1 MIVRTVH
8 DRTSIANRRGGNGLI
23 VRVLLP
29 FLLAVSLV
37 MATVDAAAAQT
48 ASSLAVRI
56 SFTADRPEMTVGDV
70 AILSL
75 VVSHP
80 DDLVVVLPR
89 LEREWGPFEVQA
101 QTSVQT
107 ISLSDGVKTIA
118 KQFQV
123 ALFSPGAFETP
134 DLPISI
140 RNSDGSMEQ
149 VYPDPVEL
157 TANSVLAGPDE
168 ELKDIRPL
176 ADLSTPLWKRPAAL
190 VLAGLVVVGI
200 SVAVGFYVYR
210 RSRRQVSAAVQQ
222 TDSRKP
228 WEVAHQELDRIGR
241 LDLPESGDF
250 KEHYTLVAGTLR
262 TYLGATYLKEVGQ
275 VGVADMSTEEIRAA
289 ISLSSLDS
297 HNSREVIEL
306 LQEADLVKFANYSP
320 PAARANEVVRQA
332 RHFVDAT
339 GPALEQVTPQYGPPA
354 TIGGAT

>member
-1 MIVRTVH
+1 MTVRTVP
-8 DRTSIANRRGGNGLI
+8 DRRSLANRRGSNGLI
-23 VRVLLP
+23 VRILLP
-29 FLLAVSLV
+29 LLLAVSLV
-37 MATVDAAAAQT
+37 MATVDTAAAQT
-48 ASSLAVRI
+48 ASSSAVHT
-56 SFTADRPEMTVGDV
+56 SFTADRSEMTVGDV

-107 ISLSDGVKTIA
+107 ISLDEGIKTIA

-140 RNSDGSMEQ
+140 RNLDGSMEQ
-149 VYPDPVEL
+149 VYPDPVEM
-157 TANSVLAGPDE
+157 TVNSVLSGQDQ
-168 ELKDIRPL
+168 ELKDIRPP
-176 ADLSTPLWKRPAAL
+176 ANLSTPLWQRPAVL
-190 VLAGLVVVGI
+190 VIAGLVVVGM

-210 RSRRQVSAAVQQ
+210 RSRALVSVVVQE

-228 WEVAHQELDRIGR
+228 WEVAHQELTRIDR
-241 LDLPESGDF
+241 LDLPERGDF

-262 TYLGATYLKEVGQ
+262 TYLGATYLKEVGEA
-275 VGVADMSTEEIRAA
+275 GVTDMSTEEIRAA
-289 ISLSSLDS
+289 ISRSSLDS
-297 HNSREVIEL
+297 RNAREAIEL

-320 PAARANEVVRQA
+320 PAARANEVAMQI

-339 GPALEQVTPQYGPPA
+339 RPVLEQAKLQYGSPA
-354 TIGGAT
+354 TIGGST

>member
-1 MIVRTVH
+1 MIVRTVP
-8 DRTSIANRRGGNGLI
+8 DRRSLANRRGNNGLI
-23 VRVLLP
+23 VRILLP
-29 FLLAVSLV
+29 LLLAVSLV
-37 MATVDAAAAQT
+37 MATVDTAAAQT
-48 ASSLAVRI
+48 ASSSAVRI
-56 SFTADRPEMTVGDV
+56 SFTADRSEMTVGDV

-107 ISLSDGVKTIA
+107 ISLDDGIKTIA

-140 RNSDGSMEQ
+140 RNPDGSMEQ

-157 TANSVLAGPDE
+157 TVNSVLAGPDE
-168 ELKDIRPL
+168 ELKDIRPP
-176 ADLSTPLWKRPAAL
+176 ADLSTPLWKRPAVL
-190 VLAGLVVVGI
+190 VLAGLVVVGM

-210 RSRRQVSAAVQQ
+210 RSRALVSVVVQE

-228 WEVAHQELDRIGR
+228 WEVAHQELDRIAR
-241 LDLPESGDF
+241 LDLPESGDS

-262 TYLGATYLKEVGQ
+262 SYLGATYLKEEGQ
-275 VGVADMSTEEIRAA
+275 AGGPDMSTEEIRAA
-289 ISLSSLDS
+289 ISRSPLDS
-297 HNSREVIEL
+297 RNSREVIEL

-320 PAARANEVVRQA
+320 PAGRANEVVRQA
-332 RHFVDAT
+332 RNFVDAT
-339 GPALEQVTPQYGPPA
+339 RPALEQATLQYGSPA
-354 TIGGAT
+354 PMGGAT